1 VDFYDKVVPMNF
13 KSLRGFRDFYPE
25 EMAARRKVLDT
36 IFRVV
41 RPYGFREVDSPSLEM
56 LELFRVKSGEEILT
70 QTFNFTDRGKRDVT
84 LIPELTPTMARMV
97 VEREKALKRPIKWF
111 SMPKMWR
118 YEEPQSGRLREF
130 YQLNVDIF
138 GVPGPEADAEVLAV
152 GIDIMLKLG
161 LEGQFIFKVSD
172 RRLMHGVLESMGV
185 NNMEAVF
192 AAIDKRYKVG
202 ASEFKALL
210 AAAGLDD
217 IKAGKL
223 LSILDSR
230 GPLVEALY
238 RLRPLL
244 SLENETT
251 LAGYESLVKL
261 SDLMAMYHMEQY
273 CELDPSVIRGL
284 AYYTGTVFE
293 CYDVKGELR
302 AIFGGGRYDKIIE
315 LFGGEPMAAVG
326 FGMGDAVLEILM
338 KRAGVWPE
346 EKLATDYFI
355 LTTSPQYMETAIFLA
370 QALREKGFTAET
382 DLLGRNFGNQM
393 KYANSIGAKYVLIL
407 GEKEMAGGQVSVK
420 NMGTGEQRTEE
431 VIGFLESATK
441 GRNC

>member
-1 VDFYDKVVPMNF
+1 MRFQ
-13 KSLRGFRDFYPE
+13 SLKGFRDFYPE
-25 EMAARRKVLDT
+25 EMSARRKVLDK
-36 IFRVV
+36 IFETV

-56 LELFRVKSGEEILT
+56 LELFRVKSGDEILT
-70 QTFNFTDRGKRDVT
+70 QTFNFADKGKRDVT

-97 VEREKALKRPIKWF
+97 VEREKSLKRPIKWF

-172 RRLMHGVLESMGV
+172 RRLMQGVLESMGIADKK
-185 NNMEAVF
+185 EAVF
-192 AAIDKRYKVG
+192 AAIDKRYKITH
-202 ASEFKALL
+202 SEFKELL
-210 AAAGLDD
+210 SKAGIDD
-217 IKAGKL
+217 IKTGLL

-230 GPLVEALY
+230 GPLLEALQKI
-238 RLRPLL
+238 RGLI
-244 SLENETT
+244 SLENEQVR
-251 LAGYESLVKL
+251 AGYESLEKL
-261 SDLMAMYHMEQY
+261 TDLLAMYHMEQY

-293 CYDVKGELR
+293 CYDTKGELR
-302 AIFGGGRYDKIIE
+302 AVFGGGRYDRIIE

-338 KRAGVWPE
+338 RRAGVWPE

-355 LTTSPQYMETAIFLA
+355 LTTSPQYMETALFIA
-370 QALREKGFTAET
+370 QALREKKFIVET

-393 KYANSIGAKYVLIL
+393 KYANSVGAKYVLIL

-420 NMGTGEQRTEE
+420 DMKTGEQRTEE
-431 VIGFLESATK
+431 VIRFLDSV
-441 GRNC
+441 

>member
-1 VDFYDKVVPMNF
+1 MRFQ
-13 KSLRGFRDFYPE
+13 SLRGFRDFYPE
-25 EMAARRKVLDT
+25 EMAARRRVLDI
-36 IFRVV
+36 IFDTV

-70 QTFNFTDRGKRDVT
+70 QTFNFEDRGKREVT

-97 VEREKALKRPIKWF
+97 VEREKSLKRPIKWF

-185 NNMEAVF
+185 ARKEAVF
-192 AAIDKRYKVG
+192 AAIDKRYKVS
-202 ASEFKALL
+202 ASEFKGLL

-217 IKAGKL
+217 LEAGKL

-230 GPLVEALY
+230 GPLVEALL
-238 RLRPLL
+238 RLKPLL
-244 SLENETT
+244 PLENEAA
-251 LAGYESLVKL
+251 LAGYESLEKL
-261 SDLMAMYHMEQY
+261 ADLMAMYRMEQY

-293 CYDVKGELR
+293 CYDTKGELR

-315 LFGGEPMAAVG
+315 LFGGEPMPAVG

-338 KRAGVWPE
+338 RRAGVWPE
-346 EKLATDYFI
+346 EALTTDYFI

-370 QALREKGFTAET
+370 QALRERRFTVET

-393 KYANSIGAKYVLIL
+393 KYANSIGARHVLIL
-407 GEKEMAGGQVSVK
+407 GEKEMAGGRVSIK
-420 NMGTGEQRTEE
+420 DMQTGEQRTEE
-431 VIGFLESATK
+431 VIKFLEGAK
-441 GRNC
+441 QL

>member
-1 VDFYDKVVPMNF
+1 MFMRF
-13 KSLRGFRDFYPE
+13 QSLKGFRDFYPE
-25 EMAARRKVLDT
+25 EMSARRKVLDK
-36 IFRVV
+36 IFATV

-56 LELFRVKSGEEILT
+56 LELFRVKSGDEILT
-70 QTFNFTDRGKRDVT
+70 QTFNFADKGKRDVT

-97 VEREKALKRPIKWF
+97 VEREKSLKRPIKWF

-172 RRLMHGVLESMGV
+172 RRLMQGVLESMGIADKR
-185 NNMEAVF
+185 EAVF
-192 AAIDKRYKVG
+192 AAIDKRYKITH
-202 ASEFKALL
+202 SEFKELL
-210 AAAGLDD
+210 ANAGLDD
-217 IKAGKL
+217 LKIGRL

-230 GPLVEALY
+230 GPLLEALQK
-238 RLRPLL
+238 LRGLI
-244 SLENETT
+244 SLENEQAR
-251 LAGYESLVKL
+251 AGFESLEKL
-261 SDLMAMYHMEQY
+261 TDLLVMYHMEQY

-293 CYDVKGELR
+293 CYDTKGELR
-302 AIFGGGRYDKIIE
+302 AIFGGGRYDRIIE

-338 KRAGVWPE
+338 RRAGVWPE

-355 LTTSPQYMETAIFLA
+355 LTTSPQYMETALFLA
-370 QALREKGFTAET
+370 QALREKESIVET

-393 KYANSIGAKYVLIL
+393 KYANSIGARYVLIL
-407 GEKEMAGGQVSVK
+407 GEKEMAGGQVSIK
-420 NMGTGEQRTEE
+420 DMKSGEQRTEE
-431 VIGFLESATK
+431 VIKFLDSVTHP
-441 GRNC
+441 

>member
-1 VDFYDKVVPMNF
+1 M
-13 KSLRGFRDFYPE
+13 S
-25 EMAARRKVLDT
+25 ARRKVLDK
-36 IFRVV
+36 IFETV

-56 LELFRVKSGEEILT
+56 LELFRVKSGDEILT
-70 QTFNFTDRGKRDVT
+70 QTFNFADKGKRDVT

-97 VEREKALKRPIKWF
+97 VEREKSLKRPIKWF

-172 RRLMHGVLESMGV
+172 RRLMQGVLESMGIADKK
-185 NNMEAVF
+185 EAVF
-192 AAIDKRYKVG
+192 AAIDKRYKITH
-202 ASEFKALL
+202 SEFKELL
-210 AAAGLDD
+210 SKAGIDD
-217 IKAGKL
+217 IKTGLL

-230 GPLVEALY
+230 GPLLEALQK
-238 RLRPLL
+238 LRGLI
-244 SLENETT
+244 SLENEQVR
-251 LAGYESLVKL
+251 AGYESLEKL
-261 SDLMAMYHMEQY
+261 TDLLAMYHMEQY

-293 CYDVKGELR
+293 CYDTKGELR
-302 AIFGGGRYDKIIE
+302 AVFGGGRYDRIIE

-338 KRAGVWPE
+338 RRAGVWPE

-355 LTTSPQYMETAIFLA
+355 LTTSPQYMETALFIA
-370 QALREKGFTAET
+370 QALREKKFIVET

-393 KYANSIGAKYVLIL
+393 KYANSVGAKYVLIL

-420 NMGTGEQRTEE
+420 DMKTGEQKTEE
-431 VIGFLESATK
+431 VIKFLDSV
-441 GRNC
+441 

>member
-1 VDFYDKVVPMNF
+1 MKFQ
-13 KSLRGFRDFYPE
+13 SLKGFRDFYPE
-25 EMAARRKVLDT
+25 EMAARRKVLDK
-36 IFRVV
+36 IFCTV

-70 QTFNFTDRGKRDVT
+70 QTFNFTDKGNRDVT
-84 LIPELTPTMARMV
+84 LIPELTPTVARMV
-97 VEREKALKRPIKWF
+97 VERSRSLKRPIKWF

-161 LEGQFIFKVSD
+161 LEGEFIFKISD
-172 RRLMHGVLESMGV
+172 RRLMQGVLESMGIADKR
-185 NNMEAVF
+185 EAVF
-192 AAIDKRYKVG
+192 AAIDKRYKITH
-202 ASEFKALL
+202 SEFKELL
-210 AAAGLDD
+210 SKAGLDD
-217 IKAGKL
+217 IQIGGL

-230 GPLVEALY
+230 GPILEALQK
-238 RLRPLL
+238 LRALL
-244 SLENETT
+244 SLENEQTRS
-251 LAGYESLVKL
+251 GFESLEKL
-261 SDLMAMYHMEQY
+261 ADLLVMYRMEQY

-293 CYDVKGELR
+293 CYDTKGELR

-315 LFGGEPMAAVG
+315 LFGGDSIPAVG

-338 KRAGVWPE
+338 RRAGVWPE
-346 EKLATDYFI
+346 EKISTDYFI
-355 LTTSPQYMETAIFLA
+355 LTTSPQYMETALFLA
-370 QALREKGFTAET
+370 QALREKQLVVET

-393 KYANSIGAKYVLIL
+393 KYANSIGTKTLLIL
-407 GEKEMAGGQVSVK
+407 GEKEMAGGQVSIK
-420 NMGTGEQRTEE
+420 DMTTGAQKTEE
-431 VIGFLESATK
+431 VIRFLDSVTK
-441 GRNC
+441 

>member
-1 VDFYDKVVPMNF
+1 MSF

-25 EMAARRKVLDT
+25 EMAARRKMLDT
-36 IFRVV
+36 IFSAV

-70 QTFNFTDRGKRDVT
+70 QTFNFSDRGKREVT

-97 VEREKALKRPIKWF
+97 VEREKSLKRPIKWF

-161 LEGQFIFKVSD
+161 LEGQFIFKISD
-172 RRLMHGVLESMGV
+172 RRLMHGVLEGMGV
-185 NNMEAVF
+185 TDNEAVF
-192 AAIDKRYKVG
+192 AAIDKRYKVSS
-202 ASEFKALL
+202 SEFKDLL
-210 AAAGLDD
+210 IAAGLDD
-217 IKAGKL
+217 LKVGRL
-223 LSILDSR
+223 LSVLDAR
-230 GPLVEALY
+230 GPLFEALQK
-238 RLRPLL
+238 LKPLL
-244 SLENETT
+244 SLENEAT
-251 LAGYESLVKL
+251 LAGYESLEKL
-261 SDLMAMYHMEQY
+261 ADLMAMYRMEQY

-293 CYDVKGELR
+293 CYDTKGELR

-315 LFGGEPMAAVG
+315 LFGGDPMPAVG

-338 KRAGVWPE
+338 RRAGAWPE
-346 EKLATDYFI
+346 EKLDTDYFI

-370 QALREKGFTAET
+370 QALRAKRFIVET

-393 KYANSIGAKYVLIL
+393 KYANSIGARYVLIL
-407 GEKEMAGGQVSVK
+407 GEKEMAGGQVSIK
-420 NMGTGEQRTEE
+420 DMKTGEQKTEE
-431 VIGFLESATK
+431 VRKLLESTVK
-441 GRNC
+441 GRNR

>member
-1 VDFYDKVVPMNF
+1 M
-13 KSLRGFRDFYPE
+13 S
-25 EMAARRKVLDT
+25 ARRKVLDK
-36 IFRVV
+36 IFETV

-56 LELFRVKSGEEILT
+56 LELFRVKSGDEILT
-70 QTFNFTDRGKRDVT
+70 QTFNFADKGKRDVT

-97 VEREKALKRPIKWF
+97 VEREKSLKRPIKWF

-172 RRLMHGVLESMGV
+172 RRLMQGVLESMGIADKK
-185 NNMEAVF
+185 EAVF
-192 AAIDKRYKVG
+192 AAIDKRYKITH
-202 ASEFKALL
+202 SEFKELL
-210 AAAGLDD
+210 SKAGIDD
-217 IKAGKL
+217 IKTGLL

-230 GPLVEALY
+230 GPLLEALQK
-238 RLRPLL
+238 LRGLI
-244 SLENETT
+244 SLENEQVR
-251 LAGYESLVKL
+251 AGYESLEKL
-261 SDLMAMYHMEQY
+261 TDLLAMYHMEQY

-293 CYDVKGELR
+293 CYDTKGELR
-302 AIFGGGRYDKIIE
+302 AVFGGGRYDRIIE

-338 KRAGVWPE
+338 RRAGVWPE

-355 LTTSPQYMETAIFLA
+355 LTTSPQYMETALFIA
-370 QALREKGFTAET
+370 QALREKKFIVET

-393 KYANSIGAKYVLIL
+393 KYANSVGAKYVLIL

-420 NMGTGEQRTEE
+420 DMKTGEQKTEE
-431 VIGFLESATK
+431 VIRFLDSV
-441 GRNC
+441 

>member
-1 VDFYDKVVPMNF
+1 MKFQ
-13 KSLRGFRDFYPE
+13 SLKGFRDFYPE
-25 EMAARRKVLDT
+25 EMSARRRVLDKVFET
-36 IFRVV
+36 V

-56 LELFRVKSGEEILT
+56 LELFRVKSGDEILT
-70 QTFNFTDRGKRDVT
+70 QTFNFADKGKRDVT

-97 VEREKALKRPIKWF
+97 VEREKSLKRPIKWF

-172 RRLMHGVLESMGV
+172 RRLMQGVLDSMGIADKK
-185 NNMEAVF
+185 EAVF
-192 AAIDKRYKVG
+192 AAIDKRYKITH
-202 ASEFKALL
+202 SEFKELL
-210 AAAGLDD
+210 LKAGIDD
-217 IKAGKL
+217 IKIGQL

-230 GPLVEALY
+230 GPLLEALQK
-238 RLRPLL
+238 LRGLI
-244 SLENETT
+244 SLENEQVR
-251 LAGYESLVKL
+251 AGYESLEKL
-261 SDLMAMYHMEQY
+261 TDLLAMYHMEQY

-293 CYDVKGELR
+293 CYDTKGELR
-302 AIFGGGRYDKIIE
+302 AVFGGGRYDKIIE
-315 LFGGEPMAAVG
+315 LFGGEPMPAVG

-338 KRAGVWPE
+338 RRAGVWPE

-355 LTTSPQYMETAIFLA
+355 LTTSQQYMETALFIA
-370 QALREKGFTAET
+370 QALREKKFIVET

-407 GEKEMAGGQVSVK
+407 GEKEMANGQVSIK
-420 NMGTGEQRTEE
+420 DMKSGEQRTEE
-431 VIGFLESATK
+431 VIRFLDSVTK
-441 GRNC
+441 

>member
-1 VDFYDKVVPMNF
+1 MRFQ
-13 KSLRGFRDFYPE
+13 SLKGFRDFYPE
-25 EMAARRKVLDT
+25 EMSARRKVLDK
-36 IFRVV
+36 IFETV

-56 LELFRVKSGEEILT
+56 LELFRVKSGDEILT
-70 QTFNFTDRGKRDVT
+70 QTFNFADKGKRDVT

-97 VEREKALKRPIKWF
+97 VEREKSLKRPIKWF

-138 GVPGPEADAEVLAV
+138 GVPGPEADAEVLAA
-152 GIDIMLKLG
+152 GIDIMLKLD

-172 RRLMHGVLESMGV
+172 RRLMQGVLESMGIADRR
-185 NNMEAVF
+185 EAVF
-192 AAIDKRYKVG
+192 AAIDKRYKVTH
-202 ASEFKALL
+202 SEFKELL
-210 AAAGLDD
+210 AKADLDD
-217 IKAGKL
+217 LKIGQL

-230 GPLVEALY
+230 GPMLEALQK
-238 RLRPLL
+238 LRGLI
-244 SLENETT
+244 SLENEQTR
-251 LAGYESLVKL
+251 AGYESLEKL
-261 SDLMAMYHMEQY
+261 TDLLVMYHMEQY

-293 CYDVKGELR
+293 CYDTKGELR

-315 LFGGEPMAAVG
+315 LFGGEPMPAVG

-338 KRAGVWPE
+338 RRAKVWPE
-346 EKLATDYFI
+346 EKLTTDYFI
-355 LTTSPQYMETAIFLA
+355 LTTSAQYMETALFLA
-370 QALREKGFTAET
+370 QALREKEFIVET

-420 NMGTGEQRTEE
+420 DMKTGEQRTEE
-431 VIGFLESATK
+431 VIRFLDSVTK
-441 GRNC
+441 